1 MDKNKL
7 QSQKYSS
14 EAAEQ
19 LIWYALCI
27 SPEEEDYEQTWNKN
41 VRVNTDNRIANQ
53 KGVEKDAFSKP
64 SALLK
69 AGKTVEEGRE
79 RSKSAEIAWGRIM
92 ISDVI

>member
-27 SPEEEDYEQTWNKN
+27 SPEEEDYEQIWNKN
-41 VRVNTDNRIANQ
+41 VHINTDNRTANQ

-69 AGKTVEEGRE
+69 AEKAVEEGRE